1 MQRRDLLKLIAAAT
15 GLAMVGIEVYA
26 AEGATATADPALQ
39 PKDIPLLDEIAETI
53 LPATLTP
60 GAKAAGCGAVMA
72 RLVNDCYTPQHQQL
86 LKDGLLQLRA
96 GSRQQFGQ
104 EFLQLSVA
112 ERTAY
117 LQSVDQQAKA
127 GTGQSGAGQAGAGQS
142 LHYFTLL
149 KQLALFSFFSSE
161 VGCTQ
166 VLRHVAVPGKYIGD
180 LPYKKGDRAWALGG

>member
-1 MQRRDLLKLIAAAT
+1 MQRRDLLKLIAAVT

-26 AEGATATADPALQ
+26 AEEATATADPALP

-117 LQSVDQQAKA
+117 LQSLDQQAKA
-127 GTGQSGAGQAGAGQS
+127 GTGQSV
-142 LHYFTLL
+142 HYFTLL
-149 KQLALFSFFSSE
+149 KQLTLFSFFSSQ

>member
-15 GLAMVGIEVYA
+15 GLAMVGIEIHA
-26 AEGATATADPALQ
+26 AEQPVVAAEAALQ
-39 PKDIPLLDEIAETI
+39 AKDIPLLDEIAETI

-72 RLVNDCYTPQHQQL
+72 KLVNDCYTPQHQQL
-86 LKDGLLQLRA
+86 IKDGLLQLLA
-96 GSRQQFGQ
+96 GTRRQFGQ
-104 EFLQLSVA
+104 QFLQLSLA

-117 LQSVDQQAKA
+117 LQSLDQQAKVA
-127 GTGQSGAGQAGAGQS
+127 DQAAAGQS

>member
-15 GLAMVGIEVYA
+15 GLAMVGVEIHA
-26 AEGATATADPALQ
+26 AEVPAGDTAAALLA
-39 PKDIPLLDEIAETI
+39 KDIPLLDEIAETI
-53 LPATLTP
+53 LPATATP
-60 GAKAAGCGAVMA
+60 GAKAAGCGSVMA
-72 RLVNDCYTPQHQQL
+72 RLVNDCYTAAHQQL

-96 GSRQQFGQ
+96 GCRQQFGQ
-104 EFLQLSVA
+104 EFLQLSGA

-117 LQSVDQQAKA
+117 LQHLDQHAKA
-127 GTGQSGAGQAGAGQS
+127 ATGQAQAAQS
-142 LHYFTLL
+142 VHYFTLL
-149 KQLALFSFFSSE
+149 KQLVLFSFFSSE